1 MSPSRLTHDTGEL
14 LFGSARVLLVTDIF
28 GDNPCVHGF
37 LAGIGQKGNSRI
49 ISPYGR
55 TVMFRSE
62 EEAYAC
68 FLSHGGMAPYAEKL
82 LGGLAGIGDGP
93 LVCIGFSAGAAALWQ
108 GLASPAAEGVR
119 LAVCLYGGQIRH
131 ALTVEPRCPCLLLFP
146 AEEAHF
152 SVEEVLGSLKGRE
165 NVYCATVPWRHGY
178 MNRLSANFDQSGYER
193 TLAWLGRLLAMRD
206 PAADYRS
213 ALGEL
218 LGKAP

>member
-1 MSPSRLTHDTGEL
+1 MEKL
-14 LFGSARVLLVTDIF
+14 LAADIF
-28 GDNPCVHGF
+28 GETRH
-37 LAGIGQKGNSRI
+37 LAEIAAAFRQAGNSC
-49 ISPYGR
+49 R
-55 TVMFRSE
+55 TVGPYPPSLCYDDEGR
-62 EEAYAC
+62 AYAA
-68 FLSHGGMAPYAEKL
+68 FMQHGGVESYSAIL
-82 LGGLAGIGDGP
+82 LGRLAEFGGRHS
-93 LVCIGFSAGAAALWQ
+93 VCIGFSAGAAALWQ

-165 NVYCATVPWRHGY
+165 NVCCATVPWRHGY

-193 TLAWLGRLLAMRD
+193 TMAWLSRLLAMRD

-218 LGKAP
+218 LEKAP